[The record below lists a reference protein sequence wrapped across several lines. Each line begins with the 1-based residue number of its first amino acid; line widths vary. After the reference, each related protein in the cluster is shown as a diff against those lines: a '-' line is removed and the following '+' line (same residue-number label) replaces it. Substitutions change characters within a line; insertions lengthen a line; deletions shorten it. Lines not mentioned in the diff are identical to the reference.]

1 MYKSVIE
8 IKEDIAPSMLDK
20 LAMIADH
27 AFNNRAGRVRNVSCT
42 PYLFSLEGGEKD
54 YGCLELG
61 MLALE
66 ERKDFLSCV
75 KAWSWI
81 DEEEPSEN
89 CDILAEMMTSVR

>member
-8 IKEDIAPSMLDK
+8 IRKDVNPSMLGS
-20 LAMIADH
+20 LAEVAES
-27 AFNNRAGRVRNVSCT
+27 AFQNRAGRVRNTSQS
-42 PYLFSLEGGEKD
+42 PYCFSFEGSEKD

-89 CDILAEMMTSVR
+89 CDILAEMMTPVR

>member
-8 IKEDIAPSMLDK
+8 IKEDIAPGTLDK
-20 LAMIADH
+20 LAMIADQ
-27 AFNNRAGRVRNVSCT
+27 AFHNRAGRVRNVSRT
-42 PYLFSLEGGEKD
+42 PYCFSFEGSEKD

>member
-8 IKEDIAPSMLDK
+8 IRDDIAPGTLDR
-20 LAMIADH
+20 LAMIADQ

-42 PYLFSLEGGEKD
+42 PYRFSFEGSEKD

-89 CDILAEMMTSVR
+89 CDILAEMRHPIR